1 MRLLGTFLVISSA
14 LVARGAADP
23 IDDHADLTP
32 QVETFSPAARGKG
45 ATDAAPSSAGL
56 AASPNA
62 VPRTGN
68 PLSAIPLSTLSATR
82 DRPLFSA
89 SRRPPVPPV
98 TPPPPKQEALPPPPP
113 EQPLFT
119 LAGTIVS
126 KKASVAILQGS
137 NTDAVFRLRVG
148 EENNGWRVQGISLRS
163 IVVKKGERSVEL
175 NLPKPNGTPA
185 DLPRPNGAPP
195 DPPRPDGAATAATA
209 AASTHE

>member
-14 LVARGAADP
+14 LGARAAADP
-23 IDDHADLTP
+23 IDDHADLMP
-32 QVETFSPAARGKG
+32 QVETFSPAAQQKG
-45 ATDAAPSSAGL
+45 AMDATPSREGL

-62 VPRTGN
+62 TPRTGN
-68 PLSAIPLSTLSATR
+68 PLSEIPLSTLSATR

-89 SRRPPVPPV
+89 SRRPPVVARPV
-98 TPPPPKQEALPPPPP
+98 APLPPPKLPPPPP
-113 EQPLFT
+113 EQPSFT

-126 KKASVAILQGS
+126 KKASVAILQRS

-163 IVVKKGERSVEL
+163 IVVKKGEQSVEL

-185 DLPRPNGAPP
+185 DLA
-195 DPPRPDGAATAATA
+195 RPDGAATAASA
-209 AASTHE
+209 AASTHN